1 MVLEGRREA
10 AAAAAAAAAAEEV
23 AKSRDDVSVS
33 VTWDNPNARALREKK
48 KKKLT

>member
-10 AAAAAAAAAAEEV
+10 AAAEEEEV
-23 AKSRDDVSVS
+23 AKSRNDVSVS
-33 VTWDNPNARALREKK
+33 ATWDNPNTRALREREKR